1 MKKSKKE
8 KRDGS
13 TDSNDSESEG
23 RKMLEVCFFNIL
35 FLIILFF
42 LQERKG
48 QENQRNLGNPEKLL
62 QMKKNQKNVVLARIL
77 KKKESIQKRIKNLK
91 TQIEEV
97 NFNYINLIILII
109 IFIL

>member
-42 LQERKG
+42 YRK
-48 QENQRNLGNPEKLL
+48 EKA
-62 QMKKNQKNVVLARIL
+62 KKIREI
-77 KKKESIQKRIKNLK
+77 
-91 TQIEEV
+91 
-97 NFNYINLIILII
+97 
-109 IFIL
+109 